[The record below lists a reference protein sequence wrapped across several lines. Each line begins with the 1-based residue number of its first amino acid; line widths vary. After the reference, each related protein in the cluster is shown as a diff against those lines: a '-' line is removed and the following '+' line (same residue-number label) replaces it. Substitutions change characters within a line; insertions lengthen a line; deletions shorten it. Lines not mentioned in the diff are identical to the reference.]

1 MAECGPAS
9 KAGFAGD
16 IENEDLDA
24 PNCVEAVTEAHISF
38 AEEIGQDEVF
48 EPRGWCNN
56 LRTWKGGKCEK
67 RNLKTQPDPS
77 DDISEFS
84 NSQSSSS
91 WRGKESRLGCLE
103 QGWAQM
109 RHKWARVS
117 TRICGPGPKNTT
129 DLCSARTVTGLQV
142 VLFFRGTKHFSC

>member
-1 MAECGPAS
+1 MAKCGPAS

-48 EPRGWCNN
+48 EPRGWYNN

-91 WRGKESRLGCLE
+91 WRGERESPRMSRTRMGSDASQMGQGINQDMRSRAKEYHGS
-103 QGWAQM
+103 
-109 RHKWARVS
+109 V
-117 TRICGPGPKNTT
+117 
-129 DLCSARTVTGLQV
+129 
-142 VLFFRGTKHFSC
+142 